1 MQVKEAIVQLQ
12 KEYHPD
18 DEIIIDWADMEQFNG
33 DGEMTEEIWFATI
46 EEAERGDNVFF
57 DTDWI
62 AHLVSTA
69 QHKLQLKSE
78 EDL

>member
-1 MQVKEAIVQLQ
+1 MQVKEAIKQLQ
-12 KEYHPD
+12 RYYHPN

-46 EEAERGDNVFF
+46 EEATRGDNVFF

-62 AHLVSTA
+62 AYLVSTA